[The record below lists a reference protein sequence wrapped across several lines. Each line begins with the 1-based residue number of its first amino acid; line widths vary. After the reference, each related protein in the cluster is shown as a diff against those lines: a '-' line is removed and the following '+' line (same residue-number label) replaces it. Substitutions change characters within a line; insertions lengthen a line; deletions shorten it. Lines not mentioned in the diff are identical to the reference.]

1 MIRVQNRPRQGLCD
15 TIVLELAELLNNGK
29 TAVGHPAEEE
39 RNLLRPAPPQWTTGN
54 RSLETRDT
62 VKATARAAQAIR
74 EHQEEADRQGQTKW
88 AADTPGIEWDIPTK
102 PDGSNDY

>member
-1 MIRVQNRPRQGLCD
+1 MGRPQKVIQQKKNGIYFVQLHLNGRRV
-15 TIVLELAELLNNGK
+15 T
-29 TAVGHPAEEE
+29 
-39 RNLLRPAPPQWTTGN
+39 

-74 EHQEEADRQGQTKW
+74 ELQEEADRQGQTKW
-88 AADTPGIEWDIPTK
+88 AADTQGIEWDIPTK